1 MSSPNSRRARILFQ
15 LWDERFGMGEV
26 FLVLGGAGS
35 IRHECDERVDLFTEP
50 VVPRADR
57 RRVRRV
63 LGGVEFLRWPDDA
76 GDREGSTLDVD
87 VLLLG
92 FHVGEQFLIQRVS
105 ILLVVVPA
113 VRDDEQVRRLVFLQ
127 AIDRAGSCF
136 ASVGLPLASNSSS
149 K

>member
-1 MSSPNSRRARILFQ
+1 
-15 LWDERFGMGEV
+15 
-26 FLVLGGAGS
+26 
-35 IRHECDERVDLFTEP
+35 
-50 VVPRADR
+50 
-57 RRVRRV
+57 
-63 LGGVEFLRWPDDA
+63 
-76 GDREGSTLDVD
+76 
-87 VLLLG
+87 
-92 FHVGEQFLIQRVS
+92 VS